1 MSKVL
6 FTPEQIEKII
16 HLYTIEGKTQK
27 EIGPIMGCGI
37 KPIIRILHENN
48 VPTNI
53 RRTNRRLK
61 EDYFSCIDTANKA
74 YFLGLLFADGSID
87 KNDTRETMI
96 KIQLLNEDK
105 QLLEKFK
112 QEISSDSAIMNA
124 KENTCAFSVRSN
136 QMAIDLERFGII
148 PNKTYAT
155 HFLPDNI
162 PSAFLV
168 DFLRGYVDG
177 DGSLYFVV
185 KTDTFHLSIT
195 SHYLTMTDNFRD
207 IVYQLLGTPERSA
220 EHSST
225 FYNNT
230 AKFTLNGLEAYNFSA
245 LLYENAEIYCQ
256 RKYEKYL
263 LAKQKF
269 TL

>member
-1 MSKVL
+1 MSRVL
-6 FTPEQIEKII
+6 FTTEQVQRII
-16 HLYTIEGKTQK
+16 DLYTIEGKTQK

-37 KPIIRILHENN
+37 KPIVRVLHENN
-48 VPTNI
+48 IPTNI

-61 EDYFSCIDTANKA
+61 EYYFSNIDTSNKA
-74 YFLGLLFADGSID
+74 YFLGLLFADGNISRD
-87 KNDTRETMI
+87 DTREAMI

-112 QEISSDSAIMNA
+112 LEIASDGTIMNA
-124 KENTCAFSVRSN
+124 KGDTCALAIRSN
-136 QMAIDLERFGII
+136 QMATDLEQLGII
-148 PNKTYAT
+148 PNKTYET
-155 HFLPDNI
+155 HFLPSNI
-162 PSAFLV
+162 PLAFLT

-177 DGSLYFVV
+177 DGSLYFV
-185 KTDTFHLSIT
+185 TENNTFHLSIT

-207 IVYQLLGTPERSA
+207 VVYQLLNMPERSKN
-220 EHSST
+220 HFST

-230 AKFTLNGLEAYNFSA
+230 AKFTLNGLEAYKLAS

-263 LAKQKF
+263 LAKQRF
-269 TL
+269 AL